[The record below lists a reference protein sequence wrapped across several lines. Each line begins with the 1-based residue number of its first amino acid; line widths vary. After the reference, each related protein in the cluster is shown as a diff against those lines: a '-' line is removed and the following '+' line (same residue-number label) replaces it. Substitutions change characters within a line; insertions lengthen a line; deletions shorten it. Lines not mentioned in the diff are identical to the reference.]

1 MKGFENAEIKLVN
14 LAADVITA
22 SPDFI
27 EDGGED

>member
-22 SPDFI
+22 LPDFI
-27 EDGGED
+27 EDGDED